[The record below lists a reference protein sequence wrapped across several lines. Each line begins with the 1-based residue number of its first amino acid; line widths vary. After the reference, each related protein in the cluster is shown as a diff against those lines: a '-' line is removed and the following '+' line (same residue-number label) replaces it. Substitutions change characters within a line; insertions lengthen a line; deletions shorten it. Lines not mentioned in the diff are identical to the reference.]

1 MERFIYLI
9 INFSIWI
16 IVVWTIVPIIIDDLT
31 IDSIIARLGL
41 GSACIAN
48 LFQKKKKI
56 NISLFIVSI
65 VLIITATII
74 KYINMRTIELSIKN
88 V

>member
-56 NISLFIVSI
+56 NISLFIVSM

-74 KYINMRTIELSIKN
+74 RIY
-88 V
+88 

>member
-48 LFQKKKKI
+48 LFQKKI

-74 KYINMRTIELSIKN
+74 KIY
-88 V
+88 

>member
-9 INFSIWI
+9 INLSMWI
-16 IVVWTIVPIIIDDLT
+16 IVVWAIVPIIIDDIT

-48 LFQKKKKI
+48 FRRKR
-56 NISLFIVSI
+56 ISIYHSL
-65 VLIITATII
+65 L
-74 KYINMRTIELSIKN
+74 YQ
-88 V
+88 

>member
-41 GSACIAN
+41 GSACITN

-74 KYINMRTIELSIKN
+74 KIY
-88 V
+88 

>member
-9 INFSIWI
+9 INFSIWS

-74 KYINMRTIELSIKN
+74 RIY
-88 V
+88 

>member
-56 NISLFIVSI
+56 NISLFIVSL

-74 KYINMRTIELSIKN
+74 RIY
-88 V
+88 

>member
-41 GSACIAN
+41 GSACTAN

-74 KYINMRTIELSIKN
+74 RIY
-88 V
+88 

>member
-48 LFQKKKKI
+48 LFQFWY
-56 NISLFIVSI
+56 LLLVDYQYYT
-65 VLIITATII
+65 L
-74 KYINMRTIELSIKN
+74 
-88 V
+88 

>member
-41 GSACIAN
+41 GSACIAY

-74 KYINMRTIELSIKN
+74 KIY
-88 V
+88 

>member
-56 NISLFIVSI
+56 NISLSIVSI

-74 KYINMRTIELSIKN
+74 RIY
-88 V
+88 

>member
-48 LFQKKKKI
+48 IYQKKKKI

-65 VLIITATII
+65 VLIITASII
-74 KYINMRTIELSIKN
+74 RIY
-88 V
+88 

>member
-16 IVVWTIVPIIIDDLT
+16 IVVWTIVPIIIEDLT

-74 KYINMRTIELSIKN
+74 RIY
-88 V
+88 

>member
-16 IVVWTIVPIIIDDLT
+16 IVLLTIVPIIIDDLT

-74 KYINMRTIELSIKN
+74 RIY
-88 V
+88 

>member
-16 IVVWTIVPIIIDDLT
+16 IVVWTIVPIIIDNLT

-74 KYINMRTIELSIKN
+74 RIY
-88 V
+88 

>member
-16 IVVWTIVPIIIDDLT
+16 IVVWTIVPIIIVDLT

-74 KYINMRTIELSIKN
+74 RIY
-88 V
+88 

>member
-65 VLIITATII
+65 VLIITTTII
-74 KYINMRTIELSIKN
+74 RIY
-88 V
+88 

>member
-48 LFQKKKKI
+48 LFHLLKKI

-74 KYINMRTIELSIKN
+74 KIY
-88 V
+88 

>member
-41 GSACIAN
+41 ESACIAN

-74 KYINMRTIELSIKN
+74 RIY
-88 V
+88 

>member
-31 IDSIIARLGL
+31 IDSRG
-41 GSACIAN
+41 
-48 LFQKKKKI
+48 
-56 NISLFIVSI
+56 
-65 VLIITATII
+65 VL
-74 KYINMRTIELSIKN
+74 
-88 V
+88 

>member
-41 GSACIAN
+41 GSACIDN

-65 VLIITATII
+65 DLIITATII
-74 KYINMRTIELSIKN
+74 KIY
-88 V
+88 

>member
-48 LFQKKKKI
+48 LFQKKYLQPV
-56 NISLFIVSI
+56 ISQ
-65 VLIITATII
+65 
-74 KYINMRTIELSIKN
+74 
-88 V
+88 

>member
-16 IVVWTIVPIIIDDLT
+16 IVVWTIVPIIVDDLT

-74 KYINMRTIELSIKN
+74 KIY
-88 V
+88 

>member
-41 GSACIAN
+41 GSACIVN

-74 KYINMRTIELSIKN
+74 RIY
-88 V
+88 

>member
-41 GSACIAN
+41 GSAFVSEKKENQYITLYCINSLNYYCNYYKN
-48 LFQKKKKI
+48 L
-56 NISLFIVSI
+56 
-65 VLIITATII
+65 LI
-74 KYINMRTIELSIKN
+74 
-88 V
+88 

>member
-16 IVVWTIVPIIIDDLT
+16 IVVWTIVPIIIYDLT

-74 KYINMRTIELSIKN
+74 KIY
-88 V
+88 

>member
-56 NISLFIVSI
+56 NIL
-65 VLIITATII
+65 L
-74 KYINMRTIELSIKN
+74 YQ
-88 V
+88 

>member
-48 LFQKKKKI
+48 LFQKKKENQYITLYCI
-56 NISLFIVSI
+56 NSLNYYCNYYKNL
-65 VLIITATII
+65 LI
-74 KYINMRTIELSIKN
+74 
-88 V
+88 

>member
-31 IDSIIARLGL
+31 IDSIISRLGL

-74 KYINMRTIELSIKN
+74 RIY
-88 V
+88 

>member
-48 LFQKKKKI
+48 LYQKKKKI

-74 KYINMRTIELSIKN
+74 RIY
-88 V
+88 

>member
-48 LFQKKKKI
+48 LFHKKKKI

-74 KYINMRTIELSIKN
+74 RIY
-88 V
+88 

>member
-48 LFQKKKKI
+48 LFQK
-56 NISLFIVSI
+56 
-65 VLIITATII
+65 
-74 KYINMRTIELSIKN
+74 
-88 V
+88 

>member
-41 GSACIAN
+41 GSACFEN
-48 LFQKKKKI
+48 
-56 NISLFIVSI
+56 
-65 VLIITATII
+65 
-74 KYINMRTIELSIKN
+74 
-88 V
+88 

>member
-41 GSACIAN
+41 GAACIAN

-74 KYINMRTIELSIKN
+74 KIY
-88 V
+88 

>member
-31 IDSIIARLGL
+31 IDSLIARLGL

-74 KYINMRTIELSIKN
+74 RIY
-88 V
+88 

>member
-56 NISLFIVSI
+56 NISLFIVST

-74 KYINMRTIELSIKN
+74 RIY
-88 V
+88 

>member
-48 LFQKKKKI
+48 LFQKKKKM

-74 KYINMRTIELSIKN
+74 RIY
-88 V
+88 

>member
-1 MERFIYLI
+1 MERFIDLI

-48 LFQKKKKI
+48 LFQKKRKSI
-56 NISLFIVSI
+56 YHSL
-65 VLIITATII
+65 L
-74 KYINMRTIELSIKN
+74 YQ
-88 V
+88 